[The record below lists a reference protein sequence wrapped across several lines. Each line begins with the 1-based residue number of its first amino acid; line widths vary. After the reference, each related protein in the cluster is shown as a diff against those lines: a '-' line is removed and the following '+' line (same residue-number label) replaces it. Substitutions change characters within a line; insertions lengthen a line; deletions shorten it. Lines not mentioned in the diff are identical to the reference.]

1 MILRIFSMKITL
13 SEYDIS
19 QMPAE
24 LREELMQ
31 FIFKKGHNSNN
42 FYDIPAEGLDME
54 YVDLASLFND
64 DFFPK
69 EELTDTFKKSKKAK
83 KVIGISEGQAKKL
96 ISNLSNK
103 SIGTLEKFTTGDPV
117 SIDNLVGEGKPY
129 KDFVDLKRSFVGPVN
144 RRLRTVTGDRTSVLF
159 LKVQEDNGSRYITVK
174 NITAAALES
183 VL

>member
-1 MILRIFSMKITL
+1 MEIIL

-19 QMPAE
+19 RMPGE
-24 LREELMQ
+24 LREELIQ
-31 FIFKKGHNSNN
+31 FIFKKEHNSGN
-42 FYDIPAEGLDME
+42 FYDIPVEGFDMD
-54 YVDLASLFND
+54 YVDLDPLPNEE
-64 DFFPK
+64 FFPK
-69 EELTDTFKKSKKAK
+69 EELTEAFKKSKKSK
-83 KVIGISEGQAKKL
+83 KVIGISDGQAKKL
-96 ISNLSNK
+96 ISNLSDK
-103 SIGTLEKFTTGDPV
+103 SISTLEKFTTGDPV